1 MDQQQLK
8 KIQFFAKNA
17 MLKSKDISHDWSHI
31 ERVVTNARGI
41 VNYLNLDLDKNLL
54 EACVLLHDLSYS
66 ENRGNILLKHS
77 FEVPMTLRLLRKA
90 FMSELNFVSVQ
101 DQSVII
107 EAIKHHAFSF
117 PYHRLNQKRS
127 LYSQVLQDADTVD
140 VFSKERLQQARQ
152 RKSLLITYRLL
163 KFIYNFGFHNL
174 KYFLNF
180 PQLANRFGR
189 VVHIPLSFREFG
201 VKNKKKIVFISG
213 YASSE
218 KAFNVFE
225 KQVSQK
231 YHLIMI
237 DLPMAKGFFKRLRI
251 DEIVGYI
258 ERVVEQK
265 KINEFE
271 LTGFSFGGLAAIA
284 YASKH
289 KDQVNKLVLL
299 STLPSFLNSKKKKY
313 LYKLLKPIL
322 VSPFFSRLYVYLNTS
337 KIIRSIIGGQKI
349 NTEESLLMRQQPV
362 PIFST
367 FFQNID
373 LDLSEI
379 FNELPTMKITF
390 YTKDDRILREKMYKK
405 TVSSMKADVFI
416 EGFGGHNFDIEY
428 QNQAAAIWLEK

>member
-17 MLKSKDISHDWSHI
+17 MLKSKDTTHDWGHI
-31 ERVVTNARGI
+31 ERVVKNAHS
-41 VNYLNLDLDKNLL
+41 VANYLNLDLDKNLL
-54 EACVLLHDLSYS
+54 KTCALLHDFSFS
-66 ENRGNILLKHS
+66 KNRGNTFVKHS

-90 FMSELNFVSVQ
+90 FVSELNFVSVQ

-117 PYHRLNQKRS
+117 PYHRLNRKRS
-127 LYSQVLQDADTVD
+127 LYSQVLQDADTID
-140 VFSKERLQQARQ
+140 YFSKERFQQACQ
-152 RKSLLITYRLL
+152 RKSLLITYKLL
-163 KFIYNFGFHNL
+163 KFIYDFGFHNL

-189 VVHIPLSFREFG
+189 VAHIPLSFREFG
-201 VKNKKKIVFISG
+201 VKNKKKIFFISG

-225 KQVSQK
+225 KRVSQR

-265 KINEFE
+265 KIDEFE

-289 KDQVNKLVLL
+289 KDQVKKLVLL
-299 STLPSFLNSKKKKY
+299 STLPSFLNSRKKKY

-349 NTEESLLMRQQPV
+349 NKEESFLMRQQPV

-379 FNELPTMKITF
+379 FNELPTMKVTF

-405 TVSSMKADVFI
+405 AASTMKADVFI
-416 EGFGGHNFDIEY
+416 EGFGGHNFDEEY
-428 QNQAAAIWLEK
+428 QKQAAAVWLE